1 MPTSRPDRLL
11 ICTAFLSLFVVLN
24 GPADAA
30 PKGWLTGPVG
40 AVSLKGSATTSS
52 SGRASVSGEGADIG
66 GTSDGFQFL
75 YQRLSGSGQITARIT
90 ALDNTDGWAKAGVM
104 IRATL
109 SADAAHAS
117 LLMTPS
123 NGVVFETRTTIAA
136 PTTQTDAPGGGVPA
150 WLRVMRRG
158 TLLTALRSA
167 DGVVWTT
174 VGTATMTLPNDLYIG
189 LAVTSH
195 RTGVLAKAL
204 FDGLAL
210 TSLPASTLA
219 GPVAA
224 WSFDDGAGPLARASV
239 GALDGAITGA
249 TWTTQARHGKALA
262 FNGVDNVVT
271 VASASALNLSA
282 GMTIEAWVYPT
293 TLTGARSVSV
303 KEGLNDLAYGLYA
316 SDLASRPQGVVNL
329 GTGALGAAGGVA
341 LQANGWS
348 HLATTYD
355 GSTVRLFVN
364 GTQAVALAAAG
375 SLVQTSGSLRI
386 GGNSLFG
393 EWFQGVIDDVRIYDR
408 ALAVAEIQTD
418 MATAVPPPPPDTT
431 LPNVAIT
438 TPSSGATVTGTV
450 GIAASATD
458 NVGIASVQFLLNGAN
473 FGSAVTAPPYAV
485 TWDTTQGANGSY
497 TIAALA
503 RDVFGN
509 ANVSTNVAVA
519 VNNGSLLVTG
529 HYVQFTSAD
538 QFTVLSNGQPA
549 ITGYTLEVW
558 RGGTDPS
565 TSQPYATANLGK
577 PAATTTTITVD
588 AQTFF
593 GTLPKA
599 QEFFTTVTASGSGG
613 AARSA
618 PSNSFMMQ

>member
-1 MPTSRPDRLL
+1 
-11 ICTAFLSLFVVLN
+11 
-24 GPADAA
+24 
-30 PKGWLTGPVG
+30 
-40 AVSLKGSATTSS
+40 
-52 SGRASVSGEGADIG
+52 
-66 GTSDGFQFL
+66 
-75 YQRLSGSGQITARIT
+75 
-90 ALDNTDGWAKAGVM
+90 
-104 IRATL
+104 
-109 SADAAHAS
+109 
-117 LLMTPS
+117 
-123 NGVVFETRTTIAA
+123 
-136 PTTQTDAPGGGVPA
+136 
-150 WLRVMRRG
+150 
-158 TLLTALRSA
+158 
-167 DGVVWTT
+167 
-174 VGTATMTLPNDLYIG
+174 
-189 LAVTSH
+189 
-195 RTGVLAKAL
+195 
-204 FDGLAL
+204 
-210 TSLPASTLA
+210 
-219 GPVAA
+219 
-224 WSFDDGAGPLARASV
+224 
-239 GALDGAITGA
+239 
-249 TWTTQARHGKALA
+249 
-262 FNGVDNVVT
+262 
-271 VASASALNLSA
+271 
-282 GMTIEAWVYPT
+282 
-293 TLTGARSVSV
+293 
-303 KEGLNDLAYGLYA
+303 
-316 SDLASRPQGVVNL
+316 
-329 GTGALGAAGGVA
+329 
-341 LQANGWS
+341 
-348 HLATTYD
+348 
-355 GSTVRLFVN
+355 
-364 GTQAVALAAAG
+364 
-375 SLVQTSGSLRI
+375 
-386 GGNSLFG
+386 
-393 EWFQGVIDDVRIYDR
+393 
-408 ALAVAEIQTD
+408 